1 MSDTSNPARIDLD
14 QASASSRESNQSKIE
29 RPAGGIATMDTV
41 RWMISTAPEIFL
53 LLAIAIGTVL
63 GRIRIRGF
71 ALGTTACTLIVAVLI
86 GQLGTF
92 TFPSVLR
99 IVLFSLFVFTIGY
112 RSGPEFFASLSVRTL
127 AQVALALVL
136 GGTGLVIVLG
146 FAHIF
151 ALDPGTAS
159 GLAAGALTQSSVI
172 GTASGAL
179 AQLGLPKNV
188 LDQQEANIAAG
199 YAVTYVLGYIL
210 TLLFVPFIAPMLMR
224 IDLKKEAVK
233 LEAELAGGAPP
244 KTENLA
250 YRKFQARAYR
260 VSAGAGRTVKAI
272 EDEVGSR
279 TVIERIVRKGAD
291 VQPHL
296 DTVLEAGDDIVIAGP
311 TAALVAAK
319 PVIGT
324 EIDADEIL
332 RAVPGNVVDVLVDSR
347 KLHGRSVKEVAERVG
362 DDARGVFLRA
372 LTRIGREVPLSPET
386 RVYVGDVMTL
396 VGSTRNIERAAAQVG
411 QILRLGDR
419 TDIAFLAAGI
429 AAGLLA
435 GLLSVKVG
443 SIALTLGGGGG
454 ALIAGL
460 VCGWLR
466 SRRPTMGAMPPA
478 AQQTLSDIG
487 LGGFIAAIGLANGH
501 AAWVAIQAHGLLL
514 VVMGLAVTLIP
525 LIVATLFAYHVLRMN
540 PVITC
545 GALAGAMTVD
555 AAVTG
560 CCEIAESQTPV
571 LGVAVPYA
579 VGNVVLTVLGPIIV
593 ASTFVG

>member
-1 MSDTSNPARIDLD
+1 
-14 QASASSRESNQSKIE
+14 
-29 RPAGGIATMDTV
+29 MDTV
-41 RWMISTAPEIFL
+41 RWIISTAPEIFL
-53 LLAIAIGTVL
+53 LLAVAIGTLL
-63 GRIRIRGF
+63 GRVRIRGF
-71 ALGTTACTLIVAVLI
+71 SIGTTACTLIVAVLI

-92 TFPSVLR
+92 TFPSMIRV
-99 IVLFSLFVFTIGY
+99 VLFSLFVFTIGY

-127 AQVALALVL
+127 AQVAVALVL
-136 GGTGLVIVLG
+136 GGTGLIIILG
-146 FAHIF
+146 FAYIF
-151 ALDPGTAS
+151 TLDAGTAS

-179 AQLGLPKNV
+179 AQLGLPKTV

-210 TLLFVPFIAPMLMR
+210 TLLFVPFVAPKLMR
-224 IDLKKEAVK
+224 IDLKTEAAK
-233 LEAELAGGAPP
+233 LEAELSAGVPP
-244 KTENLA
+244 KSENLA

-260 VSAGAGRTVKAI
+260 VAAGAGKTVKRI
-272 EDEVGSR
+272 EDEIGSR

-291 VQPHL
+291 VQPQL
-296 DTVLEAGDDIVIAGP
+296 NTTLEAGDDIVIAGP
-311 TAALVAAK
+311 TAAIVAAR

-332 RAVPGNVVDVLVDSR
+332 RAIPGNVVEVLVDNR
-347 KLHGRSVKEVAERVG
+347 RLHGRSIKEVAERVG

-372 LTRIGREVPLSPET
+372 LTRMGREAPLSPDT
-386 RVYVGDVMTL
+386 RIYVGDVMTL
-396 VGSTRNIERAAAQVG
+396 VGSTGNVERAATQVG
-411 QILRLGDR
+411 QILRAGDR

-429 AAGLLA
+429 ATGLLA
-435 GLLSVKVG
+435 GLFSVKVG

-460 VCGWLR
+460 ACGWLR

-487 LGGFIAAIGLANGH
+487 LGGFIAAIGLGNGH
-501 AAWVAIQAHGLLL
+501 AAWTAIQAHGLLM
-514 VVMGLAVTLIP
+514 VGIGLIVTLVP

-540 PVITC
+540 PVLTC

-555 AAVTG
+555 AAVTA

-593 ASTFVG
+593 ACTFVG